1 MLLTG
6 QHPAVVRFKKGTAGR
21 VISKCTEMNPEDR
34 YQNMTELMLAL
45 PSEREKTKKTK
56 KMGAII
62 AAIAVLA
69 GCTTAALHF
78 QQSPVVALDDVQN
91 VETNYLI
98 CAQTDKENFEVL
110 ETGFDDVINW
120 EKPTLFSLPNMRQ
133 EHFTFSVN
141 MPEKN

>member
-1 MLLTG
+1 
-6 QHPAVVRFKKGTAGR
+6 
-21 VISKCTEMNPEDR
+21 MNPEDR

-133 EHFTFSVN
+133 EHFTFSVK